1 MSDELSVVRE
11 ELRMRN
17 TDFRKLETEHH
28 RLELQL
34 NELIRHK
41 TLTPQEESHK
51 KQIQTKKLH
60 TKDRMETMI
69 REYMKRQT
77 ADP

>member
-1 MSDELSVVRE
+1 MSDELSAFKE
-11 ELRMRN
+11 ALRKRN
-17 TDFRKLETEHH
+17 LDFRKLETEHH
-28 RLELQL
+28 RLDLEL

-60 TKDRMETMI
+60 TKDRMEAMI
-69 REYMKRQT
+69 REYMKQQT
-77 ADP
+77 TQ